1 LAQRITHPTQA
12 LTKPEQR
19 AGVKLAKIEG
29 IKIKLPFKFG
39 ISGEQNLKAPIHMEP
54 IDLIS
59 THPTTHAV

>member
-1 LAQRITHPTQA
+1 LAQRITHPAQA

-39 ISGEQNLKAPIHMEP
+39 IGGEKHLKAPIHMET

-59 THPTTHAV
+59 SHPTAHAV